1 MLFPQSVNI
10 PKFKQ
15 YLTKLREVNGNA
27 KLCIFMDNL
36 TTHTSKKTKKTM
48 QDLHIKA
55 LFNLSYSPDLNPIE
69 STFSKVKQKFK
80 VLRIQKLTGQIQDSY
95 ETIINKAVKSLRKQD
110 IVNCIDYSYTLFK

>member
-15 YLTKLREVNGNA
+15 YLTKLREVNGDA

-36 TTHTSKKTKKTM
+36 TVHTSDESKKTMRKLGM
-48 QDLHIKA
+48 RFLWC
-55 LFNLSYSPDLNPIE
+55 LSYSPDLNPIE

-80 VLRIQKLTGQIQDSY
+80 VLRIQKLTGQIPDSY
-95 ETIINKAVKSLRKQD
+95 ETIINKAVKSLRK
-110 IVNCIDYSYTLFK
+110 

>member
-1 MLFPQSVNI
+1 VNI

-15 YLTKLREVNGNA
+15 YLTKLREVNGDA

-36 TTHTSKKTKKTM
+36 TTHTSKKTRKTM

-80 VLRIQKLTGQIQDSY
+80 VLRIQKLTGQISDSY

-110 IVNCIDYSYTLFK
+110 IVNCIDYAY

>member
-1 MLFPQSVNI
+1 M
-10 PKFKQ
+10 
-15 YLTKLREVNGNA
+15 NGDA

-48 QDLHIKA
+48 QELHIKA

-80 VLRIQKLTGQIQDSY
+80 VLRIQKLTGQISDSY

-110 IVNCIDYSYTLFK
+110 IVNCIDYVY

>member
-1 MLFPQSVNI
+1 
-10 PKFKQ
+10 
-15 YLTKLREVNGNA
+15 
-27 KLCIFMDNL
+27 MDNL

-80 VLRIQKLTGQIQDSY
+80 VLRI
-95 ETIINKAVKSLRKQD
+95 
-110 IVNCIDYSYTLFK
+110 